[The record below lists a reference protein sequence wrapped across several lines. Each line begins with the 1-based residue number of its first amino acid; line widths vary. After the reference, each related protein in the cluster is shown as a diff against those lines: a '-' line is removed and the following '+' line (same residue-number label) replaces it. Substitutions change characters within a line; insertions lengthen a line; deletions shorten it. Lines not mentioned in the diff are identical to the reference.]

1 MARRPRSQTLH
12 IWMNGAQVGRWN
24 NGPGEPSV
32 TYDESWVRS
41 PAARPLSISL
51 PFRSDN
57 APYRGQIVHDFF
69 DNLLPDSEAIRRRL
83 AQHHRADS
91 ANPFDLLA
99 VLGRDC
105 VGAIQLLPPG
115 ETPTGLDHIEGD
127 PVSEADIARILRST
141 VSGAPL
147 GQDDE
152 TADLRLSIAGAQEK
166 TALLRYRDRWLRP
179 RGSTP
184 TTHILKLP
192 LGLVGAMQADLHTS
206 VENEWLCSKLAAAYG
221 LAVAHCDIARF
232 EDQKA
237 LVVERFDRRVTGGGA
252 IVRLPQ
258 EDMCQATGVSPLK
271 KYQADGG
278 PGITRIAD
286 ILASSRDEE
295 RDVRDFFKA
304 QILFWMLAATDGHA
318 KNFSIALLA
327 GGTYRATP
335 LYDILSAHPIIG
347 SKRGQIAPQRA
358 KLAMGVKGS
367 SGLHYRIA
375 EIRRRHWHTHGREIH
390 LDKKTVDG
398 IIQELIEATDSAIG
412 AATAMLPAGF
422 PSHVADSIF
431 MGLRAQRDKLAQQTD
446 GSR

>member
-1 MARRPRSQTLH
+1 
-12 IWMNGAQVGRWN
+12 MNGAQVGRWN

-105 VGAIQLLPPG
+105 VGAIQL
-115 ETPTGLDHIEGD
+115 
-127 PVSEADIARILRST
+127 
-141 VSGAPL
+141 
-147 GQDDE
+147 
-152 TADLRLSIAGAQEK
+152 
-166 TALLRYRDRWLRP
+166 
-179 RGSTP
+179 
-184 TTHILKLP
+184 
-192 LGLVGAMQADLHTS
+192 
-206 VENEWLCSKLAAAYG
+206 
-221 LAVAHCDIARF
+221 
-232 EDQKA
+232 
-237 LVVERFDRRVTGGGA
+237 
-252 IVRLPQ
+252 
-258 EDMCQATGVSPLK
+258 
-271 KYQADGG
+271 
-278 PGITRIAD
+278 
-286 ILASSRDEE
+286 
-295 RDVRDFFKA
+295 
-304 QILFWMLAATDGHA
+304 
-318 KNFSIALLA
+318 
-327 GGTYRATP
+327 
-335 LYDILSAHPIIG
+335 
-347 SKRGQIAPQRA
+347 
-358 KLAMGVKGS
+358 MGVKGS